1 MLEIILL
8 IPCAIIPPFDS
19 LDDGNLCSDNIAA
32 DAWSPISSTSAIKQ
46 RIEIV
51 TIGPRSNLIPK
62 CNGSGILN
70 HFSFAI
76 DDKSNLP
83 NNALIAD
90 IITIEIICGIFRE

>member
-19 LDDGNLCSDNIAA
+19 LDDGNLCSD
-32 DAWSPISSTSAIKQ
+32 
-46 RIEIV
+46 
-51 TIGPRSNLIPK
+51 LIPK

-76 DDKSNLP
+76 DDKSNLIK
-83 NNALIAD
+83 NKGYRY
-90 IITIEIICGIFRE
+90 TVVFRNSKNL

>member
-19 LDDGNLCSDNIAA
+19 LDDGNLCSD
-32 DAWSPISSTSAIKQ
+32 
-46 RIEIV
+46 
-51 TIGPRSNLIPK
+51 LIPK

-83 NNALIAD
+83 KIKAIDTLLCSETVKIYSLHSCRDKLHINLCI
-90 IITIEIICGIFRE
+90 